1 MKEFD
6 TNRLCGGHCFIIGES
21 SAKDSVIREM
31 LNRHSGSSGAL
42 VVLDYD
48 GRFYESYG
56 GEAVLA
62 DFSSVG
68 SVVPDLLESSVGS
81 VVPDLLETLLHSSRY
96 ARNPQIF
103 ALMM

>member
-6 TNRLCGGHCFIIGES
+6 TNRLYGGHCFIIGES
-21 SAKDSVIREM
+21 SAKDAVIREM
-31 LNRHSGSSGAL
+31 LSRHSASTGAL
-42 VVLDYD
+42 IVLDYD

-68 SVVPDLLESSVGS
+68 SVVPDLLE
-81 VVPDLLETLLHSSRY
+81 TLLHSSRY